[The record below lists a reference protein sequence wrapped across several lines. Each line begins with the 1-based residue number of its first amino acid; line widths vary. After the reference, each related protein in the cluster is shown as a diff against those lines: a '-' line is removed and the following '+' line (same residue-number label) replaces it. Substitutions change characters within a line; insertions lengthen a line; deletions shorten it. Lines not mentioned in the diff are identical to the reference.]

1 MDIVIKGVLFVA
13 NNKPSKA
20 VQALVLLPEM
30 LRMTGWGRF
39 NIMFYITN
47 QPDNLLNE
55 LIIKG
60 LMVITKG

>member
-1 MDIVIKGVLFVA
+1 MDTVIKGVLFVA

-20 VQALVLLPEM
+20 MRALPE
-30 LRMTGWGRF
+30 LPMTGWGRF

-60 LMVITKG
+60 LTVTTKG